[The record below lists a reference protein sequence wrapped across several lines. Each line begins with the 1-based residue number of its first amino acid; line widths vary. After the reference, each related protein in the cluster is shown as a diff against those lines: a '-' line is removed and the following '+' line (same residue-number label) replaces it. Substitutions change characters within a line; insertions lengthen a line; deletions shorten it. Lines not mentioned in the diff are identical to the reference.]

1 MTQDPTSVTSA
12 DSTASS
18 ACRADILC
26 TDHQFLPWLR
36 LLPETFCSGR
46 GETLCDR
53 RNQVKR
59 FEVGD
64 TVVIVKRFR
73 RPKGLQRLAYSTFW
87 PDKAVKAYRY
97 ALRLLEL
104 GIDTPRPIG
113 AVTLRGRFG
122 GVVQY
127 YLATEENRWPDCSC
141 LREDPDFP
149 DREALTDA
157 LAAYLVTLHG
167 KGFLHGDTNL
177 SNFLYRREA
186 DGTYRFAVI
195 DINRSRF
202 TSGEPTRRQCLD
214 NLFRLTH
221 VRPLLTALVSAYA
234 RHRQWDESAC
244 VAHVLHCL
252 DRFERKKA
260 FLRKLKGL

>member
-36 LLPETFCSGR
+36 LLPETFDSGR

-87 PDKAVKAYRY
+87 PDKAIKAYRY

-122 GVVQY
+122 GVVQ
-127 YLATEENRWPDCSC
+127 
-141 LREDPDFP
+141 
-149 DREALTDA
+149 
-157 LAAYLVTLHG
+157 
-167 KGFLHGDTNL
+167 
-177 SNFLYRREA
+177 
-186 DGTYRFAVI
+186 
-195 DINRSRF
+195 
-202 TSGEPTRRQCLD
+202 
-214 NLFRLTH
+214 
-221 VRPLLTALVSAYA
+221 
-234 RHRQWDESAC
+234 
-244 VAHVLHCL
+244 
-252 DRFERKKA
+252 
-260 FLRKLKGL
+260 